1 VEEEKLKRERER
13 ERMCSSRYII
23 SISIC
28 LWHRWPYRWPLLQT
42 WRAAAAQVDWL
53 SFHLYLGALA
63 LISSSPMGC
72 YKNGQPKS
80 VETTGRVIF
89 LFPFFFTNFNKV
101 PTKHKRGG

>member
-1 VEEEKLKRERER
+1 
-13 ERMCSSRYII
+13 
-23 SISIC
+23 
-28 LWHRWPYRWPLLQT
+28 
-42 WRAAAAQVDWL
+42 
-53 SFHLYLGALA
+53 
-63 LISSSPMGC
+63 MGC